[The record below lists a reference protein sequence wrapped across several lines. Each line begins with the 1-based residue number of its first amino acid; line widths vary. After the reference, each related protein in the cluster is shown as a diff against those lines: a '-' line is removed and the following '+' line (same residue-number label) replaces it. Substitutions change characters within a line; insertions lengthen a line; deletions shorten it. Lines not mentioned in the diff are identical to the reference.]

1 MHWFVAE
8 IMLEVF
14 RCCCS
19 PKKMLVTIT
28 FTVLQLKTKKFHTPA
43 AAALSLSLR
52 LLALPCPCP
61 CRPCHVNWQRSA
73 APFMSQ
79 NTRIQWSDK
88 TRPMNERAYDQW
100 PDPTRPCIY
109 MYCTH
114 IWLDWWRCLHNV
126 GTGGI
131 DTVLSNVIQ
140 LPAPSQIPQEMNVRH
155 GIACNH
161 FCGNYPTAWSGQCL
175 ELSCWLDKV
184 DKVGLQHP
192 TSGTRHRL
200 WLSDWLRLWYIIY
213 YI

>member
-1 MHWFVAE
+1 MPMPPMPCQLTE
-8 IMLEVF
+8 K
-14 RCCCS
+14 CC
-19 PKKMLVTIT
+19 T
-28 FTVLQLKTKKFHTPA
+28 FHVSEHQDTVIWQDTPNGRA
-43 AAALSLSLR
+43 SLW
-52 LLALPCPCP
+52 P
-61 CRPCHVNWQRSA
+61 
-73 APFMSQ
+73 M
-79 NTRIQWSDK
+79 
-88 TRPMNERAYDQW
+88 TRP
-100 PDPTRPCIY
+100 DPARPHIY

-155 GIACNH
+155 GIACNN

-192 TSGTRHRL
+192 TSGTRDRL
-200 WLSDWLRLWYIIY
+200 WLSDWLWLWYIIY
-213 YI
+213 YISYII